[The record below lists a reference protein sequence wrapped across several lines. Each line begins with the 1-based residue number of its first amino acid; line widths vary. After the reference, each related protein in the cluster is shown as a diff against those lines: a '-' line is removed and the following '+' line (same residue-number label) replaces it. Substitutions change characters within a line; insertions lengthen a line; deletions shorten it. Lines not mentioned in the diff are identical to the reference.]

1 MVQKASRLPTKTD
14 LMLAHELK
22 IKELLGTMR
31 KRVTIQQSGLFGGT
45 PLGGATPSGGTS
57 QGGTGDFLR
66 TKGDT
71 MIGPIAYFPVDVVK
85 NVTFNSINIGPNAA
99 NPPDYSTYVLVT
111 GSGDLQFIDGAAFA
125 GQSLI
130 FQGTNQLSIN
140 LKNATILSAPTVV
153 GDGVTQII
161 TVTTAQAHGFSIGE
175 IIEVSNTT
183 TFDRRAVVL
192 SVPTSTTFTYDLGS
206 VGSTTPD
213 AGIAKNGNVLTG
225 DGSDIILDGTLS
237 VLNAPITTLVFDI
250 TLIGNGAWRV
260 TGASIGLGG
269 GAAANEFADNLFR
282 IFDDF
287 DPTSK
292 LAFNVD
298 GVFPATTVTWFVPNA
313 SGIVCLLDSGFTQL
327 FEDNI
332 KFIGA
337 ATGLELNNR
346 VLRMNAAGDSFLGT
360 LFAPDVFTIN
370 LTGTLEFL
378 IQLNPD
384 RFVDVFFKRIINVND
399 PINDLDAVNLRTLN
413 AAIAGIGP
421 FINVAMATVIISEFA
436 QILTANVQATAS
448 IVEGA
453 QAAEVKNIEFINESS
468 SVVVV

>member
-31 KRVTIQQSGLFGGT
+31 KRVTIQQSGLFGST
-45 PLGGATPSGGTS
+45 PLGGATPSAGPS
-57 QGGTGDFLR
+57 LGGTGDFLR
-66 TKGDT
+66 TQGDT
-71 MIGPIAYFPVDVVK
+71 MIGPIAFFPVDVVK

-125 GQSLI
+125 GQSLVL
-130 FQGTNQLSIN
+130 QGTNQLSITV
-140 LKNATILSAPTVV
+140 KNATILSAPTVV

-192 SVPTSTTFTYDLGS
+192 STPTSTTFTYDLGS
-206 VGSTTPD
+206 VGSATPD
-213 AGIAKNGNVLTG
+213 AGIAKNGNLLTG
-225 DGSDIILDGTLS
+225 DGSDLVLDGTLS
-237 VLNAPITTLVFDI
+237 ILNAPIATLVFDI

-260 TGASIGLGG
+260 AGSSVA
-269 GAAANEFADNLFR
+269 GAAAGNEFADNLFR

-292 LAFNVD
+292 LEFRVD
-298 GVFPATTVTWFVPNA
+298 GVPPATTVTWFVQGS
-313 SGIVCLLDSGFTQL
+313 SGTVALLDSGFVQIFT
-327 FEDNI
+327 DNI
-332 KFIGA
+332 QF
-337 ATGLELNNR
+337 
-346 VLRMNAAGDSFLGT
+346 AGLGT
-360 LFAPDVFTIN
+360 LDMNGRLIILDADGDSKLGALIDDVFTLN
-370 LTGTLEFL
+370 LGGTLEFL

-384 RFVDVFFKRIINVND
+384 RFVDVFFKRIQNVND
-399 PINDLDAVNLRTLN
+399 PVFDLDAVNLRTLN
-413 AAIAGIGP
+413 NAIQGLASLIGGFALALENIFEFSVMP
-421 FINVAMATVIISEFA
+421 PPNVSIIENPPKTITETVTVTA
-436 QILTANVQATAS
+436 LTP
-448 IVEGA
+448 
-453 QAAEVKNIEFINESS
+453 
-468 SVVVV
+468 